1 MEFLRNLAAKIYNHY
16 GMRVYKVMEENP
28 YELADNIEGIGFST
42 ADEIAARIGIHTDS
56 DYRIKSG
63 LFYTLQQAV
72 GEGHIYLP
80 QEELYVVQERFWK
93 WRLTI

>member
-1 MEFLRNLAAKIYNHY
+1 MKKIRMNLRIIL
-16 GMRVYKVMEENP
+16 R
-28 YELADNIEGIGFST
+28 GIGFRT

-80 QEELYVVQERFWK
+80 QEELYVVQERFLEVEIDDIEK
-93 WRLTI
+93 HDGSGTLRKSGYERMCQ